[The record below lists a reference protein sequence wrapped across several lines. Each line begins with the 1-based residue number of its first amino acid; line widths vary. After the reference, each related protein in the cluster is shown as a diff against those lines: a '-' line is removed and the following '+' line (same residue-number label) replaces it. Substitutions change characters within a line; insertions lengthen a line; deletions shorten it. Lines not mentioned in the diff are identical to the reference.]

1 MLIPLTRAKFEE
13 LVPRFATGEQYRYVS
28 GKLPDFLR
36 RLLISVTGLLVAFF
50 LRAILPESF
59 AILEFLLGIVTGL
72 YWLWSPIYWASRRNL
87 EMRRYP
93 YAGFLQGEVLDA
105 FPSDEV
111 IGTEETVN
119 KRGELVVI
127 ENRERRLNL
136 EIGDEEGFSTLMQVP
151 LQRTHRAIRPGD
163 RAELL
168 VVSYRP
174 DLSRIDEVSDVY
186 LADYNLWVSDYPYVR
201 RDIFVEVSHRL
212 NQEFAPPPPPQ
223 RPRRR
228 RSQSRR

>member
-13 LVPRFATGEQYRYVS
+13 LVPRFATGEQYRYAS

-36 RLLISVTGLLVAFF
+36 RLLISVVGLLVAFA

-59 AILEFLLGIVTGL
+59 AILEFLLGILAGL
-72 YWLWSPIYWASRRNL
+72 YWLWSPIYWASRRNF

-136 EIGDEEGFSTLMQVP
+136 EIGDEEGFTTLVQVP
-151 LQRTHRAIRPGD
+151 LQRSHRAIRPGD
-163 RAELL
+163 RAEVL
-168 VVSYRP
+168 VMSYRP
-174 DLSRIDEVSDVY
+174 DLSRIEKVSDVF

-201 RDIFVEVSHRL
+201 RDIFAEVSDRI
-212 NQEFAPPPPPQ
+212 NKEYAPPPP
-223 RPRRR
+223 RRRR

>member
-13 LVPRFATGEQYRYVS
+13 LVPRFATGEQYRYAS

-36 RLLISVTGLLVAFF
+36 RLLISVVGLLVAFF
-50 LRAILPESF
+50 FRAILPESF
-59 AILEFLLGIVTGL
+59 AILEFLLGITTGL
-72 YWLWSPIYWASRRNL
+72 YWLWSPIYWASRRNA
-87 EMRRYP
+87 EIRRYP

-105 FPSDEV
+105 FPSEEV

-136 EIGDEEGFSTLMQVP
+136 EIGDEEGFTTFLQVP
-151 LQRTHRAIRPGD
+151 LQQAHRAIRPGD

-174 DLSRIDEVSDVY
+174 DLSRIEMVSDVY
-186 LADYNLWVSDYPYVR
+186 LSDYSLWVSDYPYVR
-201 RDIFVEVSHRL
+201 RDMFVEVSHRL
-212 NQEFAPPPPPQ
+212 DQEYAPPPPPP
-223 RPRRR
+223 RRRR